1 MEAEIPTIPLISN
14 PDDYSYDFN
23 TQAFLE
29 VVKWSG
35 LEGYEPSTPQIEG
48 QPIICPNLS
57 PNGYPQPNA
66 IGGCLEYCSSNY
78 NPNATCDNG
87 SCLNDYGNCPEM
99 IGCTNY
105 CSPNFS
111 YDAIVDDGSCLPEL
125 RGCTDYCSS
134 NYNPNVSYNCDDGSC
149 TYDNANCQ

>member
-1 MEAEIPTIPLISN
+1 
-14 PDDYSYDFN
+14 
-23 TQAFLE
+23 
-29 VVKWSG
+29 
-35 LEGYEPSTPQIEG
+35 
-48 QPIICPNLS
+48 
-57 PNGYPQPNA
+57 
-66 IGGCLEYCSSNY
+66 
-78 NPNATCDNG
+78 
-87 SCLNDYGNCPEM
+87 M